1 MNQMPSANN
10 IQKLVED
17 QLRRWNQGAKEQKVS
32 AKPVIT
38 ISREPGINGS
48 KVADMLAKEFKL
60 DLYSGR
66 IVQEVAKSAKMS
78 ASVISTL
85 DEKGR
90 SMLEDWISIMEKDRN
105 LWSYQYMQH
114 LVKMMGTIARHGNAV
129 ILGRGSN
136 VLIQPENQLRLRL
149 IAPVEVRI
157 RNIMKR
163 SGSNRQEAQKRI
175 NLLEADRGAYIR
187 KYFNTDIADPVN
199 YDLVINT
206 AFIKDDGIVNMV
218 KDGLKSKKLI

>member
-17 QLRRWNQGAKEQKVS
+17 QLRRWNLAAKEEPVS

-48 KVADMLAKEFKL
+48 KIADTLAREFKL

-66 IVQEVAKSAKMS
+66 IVQEVAKSSKMS
-78 ASVISTL
+78 ATVISTL

-114 LVKMMGTIARHGNAV
+114 LVKMMGAIARHGNAV

-136 VLIQPENQLRLRL
+136 FLIQPENQLRLRL

-163 SGSNRQEAQKRI
+163 SGANKQDAQKRI
-175 NLLEADRGAYIR
+175 NLLEADRRAYIR
-187 KYFNTDIADPVN
+187 KYFNADIADPVN

-206 AFIKDDGIVNMV
+206 AFIKDDGVIEMV
-218 KDGLKSKKLI
+218 RTGLKSKKLI